1 MTFAGRSLRNTA
13 ITVAVA
19 ASLLAFHEAYRVA
32 LYREAFLSGWL
43 LLATVLVLSVF
54 RVRKSITMLPIGS
67 AAGWMQLHI
76 YGGLLSVLIFV
87 VHVDWQ
93 VPGGLLELI
102 LASLF
107 VIVAASG
114 IFGLALMRSLPRRL
128 ARRGE
133 EVIWER
139 IPVFIRELRDE
150 AEETALQ
157 STSKNQSST
166 ISDFYVS
173 RLHDFFREPRN
184 LLLHL
189 MGSDRALA
197 ALLDEFDN
205 MDRYLHAREGEF
217 AEQLRELVL
226 KKNDLDFHY
235 SLQLSLKA
243 WLLVH
248 VPLTFS
254 LLIIA
259 VVHLILAYA
268 FSGGA

>member
-1 MTFAGRSLRNTA
+1 
-13 ITVAVA
+13 
-19 ASLLAFHEAYRVA
+19 
-32 LYREAFLSGWL
+32 
-43 LLATVLVLSVF
+43 
-54 RVRKSITMLPIGS
+54 
-67 AAGWMQLHI
+67 
-76 YGGLLSVLIFV
+76 
-87 VHVDWQ
+87 
-93 VPGGLLELI
+93 
-102 LASLF
+102 
-107 VIVAASG
+107 
-114 IFGLALMRSLPRRL
+114 
-128 ARRGE
+128 
-133 EVIWER
+133 VIWER

-157 STSKNQSST
+157 STSENQSST

-235 SLQLSLKA
+235 SLQLALKA

-259 VVHLILAYA
+259 VMHLILAYA